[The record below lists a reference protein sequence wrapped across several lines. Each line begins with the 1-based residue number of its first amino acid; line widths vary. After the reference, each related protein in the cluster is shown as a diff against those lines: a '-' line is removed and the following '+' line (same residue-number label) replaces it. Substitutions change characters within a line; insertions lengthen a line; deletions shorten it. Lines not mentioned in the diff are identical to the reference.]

1 VSLDKGEVQ
10 HKLGKGTLGSRD
22 LLKIENIEEEFP
34 HKEVKKI
41 VKELQEE
48 GLIQIKK

>member
-1 VSLDKGEVQ
+1 MKQLVKHGM
-10 HKLGKGTLGSRD
+10 
-22 LLKIENIEEEFP
+22 LLMKDIEEEFP